1 MDATREL
8 WREIR
13 GQPDAVRR
21 VLGDPDLRAGVAALA
36 AEVRASGELLLS
48 GMGASLHAAEA
59 VASLLRR
66 QGVRA
71 WTLPTSELLHY
82 GASLPVA
89 PLLLISQSGASAEIV
104 RLLERRPYGV
114 HGLTLDPD
122 APLAAHGGLVMP
134 GGPERAFAA
143 TRSFTSTVAALAM
156 LAHELGVPV
165 DLAGMPA
172 ALERALEQEDRVAP
186 LVEAY
191 QGPTALFFTGRG
203 PLHGLA
209 NYAALLVMEMCRLPA
224 AGFEAAQ
231 LRHGPLEVGRPDIVV
246 TAFAA
251 EGATRDLT
259 LRLARDVAATGA
271 RSVLLD
277 ASRREAGDDAGDR
290 AGDHAGDAGVLRWP
304 LEPLSEAEAI
314 APLAVPCQLAAYRLA
329 QARGIAPGVPLRSS
343 KVTREE

>member
-1 MDATREL
+1 VDATREL

-21 VLGDPDLRAGVAALA
+21 VLDDPDLRSGLAALA
-36 AEVRASGELLLS
+36 AQVRAGGELLLS

-59 VASLLRR
+59 VASLLRA

-71 WTLPTSELLHY
+71 WTLPTSELLHF
-82 GASLPVA
+82 GAALPPG

-104 RLLERRPYGV
+104 RLLERRRDGV
-114 HGLTLDPD
+114 HGLTLDPG
-122 APLAAHGGLVMP
+122 APLAARGGLVMP

-143 TRSFTSTVAALAM
+143 TRSFTSTIAALAM
-156 LAHELGVPV
+156 LARELGAPV
-165 DLAGMPA
+165 DLDGMPA
-172 ALERALEQEDRVAP
+172 ALQRALDEEDRVAP

-191 QGPTALFFTGRG
+191 QGSTALFFTGRG

-209 NYAALLVMEMCRLPA
+209 NYAALLIMEMCRLPA
-224 AGFEAAQ
+224 AGLEAAQ
-231 LRHGPLEVGRPDIVV
+231 LRHGPLEVGRPELAV

-251 EGATRDLT
+251 DGATRDLI

-277 ASRREAGDDAGDR
+277 ASR
-290 AGDHAGDAGVLRWP
+290 GDAADGGESDAKVLRWP
-304 LEPLSEAEAI
+304 LEALPEADAV
-314 APLAVPCQLAAYRLA
+314 APLAVVVQLAAYRLA
-329 QARGIAPGVPLRSS
+329 RARGIAPGVPLRSS

>member
-21 VLGDPDLRAGVAALA
+21 VLDDPDLGAGLAGLA
-36 AEVRASGELLLS
+36 AEVGAGGELLLS

-59 VASLLRR
+59 AASLLRA

-82 GASLPVA
+82 GADLPEA

-104 RLLERRPYGV
+104 RLLEGRPGGV
-114 HGLTLDPD
+114 HGLTLDPG
-122 APLAAHGGLVMP
+122 APLAARGGLVMP

-156 LAHELGVPV
+156 LAREVGAPV
-165 DLAGMPA
+165 DLAGMPD
-172 ALERALEQEDRVAP
+172 ALQRALDEEDRVAP

-191 QGPTALFFTGRG
+191 QGSTALFFTGRG

-209 NYAALLVMEMCRLPA
+209 NYAALLIMEMCRLPA
-224 AGFEAAQ
+224 AGLEAAQ
-231 LRHGPLEVGRPDIVV
+231 LRHGPLEVGRPELAV

-251 EGATRDLT
+251 DGPTRDLI

-277 ASRREAGDDAGDR
+277 ASR
-290 AGDHAGDAGVLRWP
+290 GDAADGGEGEANVLRWP
-304 LEPLSEAEAI
+304 LEALPEADAV
-314 APLAVPCQLAAYRLA
+314 APLAVVVQLAAYRLA
-329 QARGIAPGVPLRSS
+329 RARGIAPGVPLRSS

>member
-13 GQPDAVRR
+13 GQPDAVQR
-21 VLGDPDLRAGVAALA
+21 VLDAANLQSGLAALA
-36 AEVRASGELLLS
+36 AEVRAGGELLLS

-59 VASLLRR
+59 VASLLRH

-89 PLLLISQSGASAEIV
+89 PILLISQSGASAEIV
-104 RLLERRPYGV
+104 RLLERRPDGV
-114 HGLTLDPD
+114 HGLTLDQG

-156 LAHELGVPV
+156 LARELGVPV

-172 ALERALEQEDRVAP
+172 ALDRVLDRGERVAP

-191 QGPTALFFTGRG
+191 QGPSALFFTGRG

-224 AGFEAAQ
+224 AGLEAAQ
-231 LRHGPLEVGRPDIVV
+231 LRHGPLEVGRADLVV
-246 TAFAA
+246 TAFVAD
-251 EGATRDLT
+251 GATRDLV

-271 RSVLLD
+271 RSVVLD
-277 ASRREAGDDAGDR
+277 ASRRDTDDAP
-290 AGDHAGDAGVLRWP
+290 GDAVDGSVLRWSVETLP
-304 LEPLSEAEAI
+304 EADAV
-314 APLAVPCQLAAYRLA
+314 APLAIACQLAAYRLA
-329 QARGIAPGVPLRSS
+329 LARGIAPGVPLRSS

>member
-21 VLGDPDLRAGVAALA
+21 VLDDPGLQAGLATLA

-59 VASLLRR
+59 VASLLRQR
-66 QGVRA
+66 GLRA

-82 GASLPVA
+82 GASLSVA

-104 RLLERRPYGV
+104 RLLERRPDGV
-114 HGLTLDPD
+114 HGLTLDPG

-156 LAHELGVPV
+156 LARELGVSV
-165 DLAGMPA
+165 DLAGMPG
-172 ALERALEQEDRVAP
+172 ALQRALDQGERVAP

-191 QGPTALFFTGRG
+191 QGRGALFFTGRG

-224 AGFEAAQ
+224 AGLEAAQ
-231 LRHGPLEVGRPDIVV
+231 LRHGPLEVGRPDLVV

-251 EGATRDLT
+251 DGATRELI
-259 LRLARDVAATGA
+259 LRMVRDVAATGA
-271 RSVLLD
+271 RSVVLD
-277 ASRREAGDDAGDR
+277 AASRRDAGSDGDDAN
-290 AGDHAGDAGVLRWP
+290 VLRWP
-304 LEPLSEAEAI
+304 LEPLAEADAI
-314 APLAVPCQLAAYRLA
+314 APLAIPCQLAAYHLA

-343 KVTREE
+343 KVTRAE

>member
-13 GQPDAVRR
+13 GQPDAVRH
-21 VLGDPDLRAGVAALA
+21 VLDDPDLRSGLAALA
-36 AEVRASGELLLS
+36 AEVRAGGELLLS

-59 VASLLRR
+59 VASLLRA

-104 RLLERRPYGV
+104 RLLERRPDGV
-114 HGLTLDPD
+114 HGLTLDPGS
-122 APLAAHGGLVMP
+122 PLAARGGLVMP

-143 TRSFTSTVAALAM
+143 TRSFTSTIAALAM
-156 LAHELGVPV
+156 LAGELGVAV
-165 DLAGMPA
+165 DLAGMPG
-172 ALERALEQEDRVAP
+172 ALQRALDQEGRVAP

-191 QGPTALFFTGRG
+191 QGTTALFFTGRG

-209 NYAALLVMEMCRLPA
+209 NYAALLLMEMCRLPA
-224 AGFEAAQ
+224 AGLESAQ
-231 LRHGPLEVGRPDIVV
+231 LRHGPLEVGGPDLAV

-251 EGATRDLT
+251 DGATRDLT

-271 RSVLLD
+271 GSVVLD
-277 ASRREAGDDAGDR
+277 ASRRDDAGDG
-290 AGDHAGDAGVLRWP
+290 GDGAGVLRWP
-304 LEPLSEAEAI
+304 LEALPEADAV
-314 APLAVPCQLAAYRLA
+314 APLAAVSQLAAYRLA

>member
-8 WREIR
+8 WREIL
-13 GQPDAVRR
+13 GQPDAVQR
-21 VLGDPDLRAGVAALA
+21 VLDDPDLRSGLDALA

-66 QGVRA
+66 QGIRA

-104 RLLERRPYGV
+104 RLLERRPAGV

-122 APLAAHGGLVMP
+122 GPLAAHGGLVMP

-156 LAHELGVPV
+156 LAYGLGVAV
-165 DLAGMPA
+165 DLDGMPA
-172 ALERALEQEDRVAP
+172 TLRRALDQEERVAP

-191 QGPTALFFTGRG
+191 HEPSALFFTGRG

-209 NYAALLVMEMCRLPA
+209 NYAALLVMELCRLPA
-224 AGFEAAQ
+224 AGIEAAQ
-231 LRHGPLEVGRPDIVV
+231 LRHGPLEVGRADLVV
-246 TAFAA
+246 TAFTA
-251 EGATRDLT
+251 EGPTRDLID
-259 LRLARDVAATGA
+259 RLAHDVAATGA

-277 ASRREAGDDAGDR
+277 ASRRDASDVTSGDTHADAP
-290 AGDHAGDAGVLRWP
+290 VLRWP
-304 LEPLSEAEAI
+304 LEPLPEADAI
-314 APLAVPCQLAAYRLA
+314 APLAIPCQLAAYRVA

-343 KVTREE
+343 KVTRDE